1 MRRRKQIFEKKSCAK
16 LIIRYA
22 LLSNQSTNHGS
33 RLVADKA
40 SVFIE
45 NQGAKDLFILKQ
57 LVSKDFKL
65 KYRRSVLGVV
75 WSVLN
80 PLLMMI
86 VMSFVFSFFLRY
98 AQVQHYPLY
107 LILGNIT
114 WTVFSDST
122 GAGVVSIIDASGLL
136 KKVRVNKFVFPVERV
151 LFSLVNL
158 AFSLVAVVI
167 VMAWEGVW
175 PTAALLL
182 LPVCLF
188 LLMVFC
194 IGMSLLLSA
203 LAVFFRDVIHLW
215 GVLTLAWMYATP
227 IFWPTSMIQDVPFS
241 AVRVL
246 MYGNPMYNYIMF
258 MRNIFIDGAVPG
270 WKTLVLCVA
279 WATVA
284 LAIGAYVFK
293 KLQHKFILYI

>member
-1 MRRRKQIFEKKSCAK
+1 M
-16 LIIRYA
+16 
-22 LLSNQSTNHGS
+22 
-33 RLVADKA
+33 ADKA